1 MPMAHQRTYTQWYT
15 TWMPTGSPTDL
26 HTRTHAHTHNSGAYG
41 HQRTYTQTTWM
52 PIGSPTDLHTQLGC
66 RSPTDLHTPH
76 GCRWLASRRIHT
88 TCMPMVSHGTYTLH
102 QRRFH
107 LTPAGIRDGNFV
119 SVSPPAVLTSR
130 SSCQHL
136 KHSISDTPHG
146 FHRNYANQLR
156 SASRLPT
163 PPATPRVNQSE
174 LLEAQYPG
182 VFHTARM
189 SRVCTLQH
197 SSR

>member
-1 MPMAHQRTYTQWYT
+1 MPIAHQRPYTILGCRWFTKGLIHSGTQLGCRLAHQRTYTHA
-15 TWMPTGSPTDL
+15 
-26 HTRTHAHTHNSGAYG
+26 HTHTHNSGAYG

-66 RSPTDLHTPH
+66 RSPTDLHTPL

-102 QRRFH
+102 QSRFH

-130 SSCQHL
+130 SSCQHR

-156 SASRLPT
+156 SPLHVCQHLP
-163 PPATPRVNQSE
+163 
-174 LLEAQYPG
+174 
-182 VFHTARM
+182 
-189 SRVCTLQH
+189 QH
-197 SSR
+197 LG

>member
-1 MPMAHQRTYTQWYT
+1 MAHQRTYTHHLDADSSPTVLSHTRMPMGHQRTYTQWY
-15 TWMPTGSPTDL
+15 
-26 HTRTHAHTHNSGAYG
+26 
-41 HQRTYTQTTWM
+41 TTWM

-66 RSPTDLHTPH
+66 RSPTDLHTTRMPMA
-76 GCRWLASRRIHT
+76 RQQTYRHT

-102 QRRFH
+102 QSRFH

-130 SSCQHL
+130 SSCQHR

-156 SASRLPT
+156 SALHVCQHLP
-163 PPATPRVNQSE
+163 
-174 LLEAQYPG
+174 
-182 VFHTARM
+182 
-189 SRVCTLQH
+189 QH
-197 SSR
+197 LG